1 MSEVHSETATP
12 TQPFVRTEMLT
23 EQPAPIAQAGAVR
36 WIRENLFSSIPNS
49 IMTILS
55 VLFIAYVLNGIVPWM
70 LGGVWNAGSLAE
82 CRTVLGAF
90 GGDSHS
96 GACWAVIEDRWSQ
109 LVFGFYP
116 QEYYW
121 RPVLTFVLMAVALA
135 PILFSDWV
143 PRQLMIFSILYPF
156 IAVWLIWGGSIWVPI
171 LVVASFV
178 VGYLVYRIASGV
190 VFAGLAVGLAILAT
204 VLWWMFA
211 IDAINSRLN
220 AAVGAPRYDAAVADL
235 EANLAILPEEVA
247 TAEALVESI
256 DAQVAEIV
264 ADRDAVVSRIMEGA
278 SDVSALQDELLAYQR
293 TLTDLRN
300 QQSSAARALTVVTA
314 ELNDGIRLLESYQ
327 TLPALIE
334 ALPELQENVA
344 NAAGDEVALAA
355 AEDALRS
362 AEERIDSIY
371 AVLGRVGLPP
381 VQSREIGGFLLA
393 LILGVSG
400 IVLSFPLGILLALG
414 RQSDLILLKMVSVA
428 FIEVIRGVP
437 LIVWLITAS
446 LLLNY
451 FLPPGTTFDLVL
463 RVVIMVT
470 LFASAYMAEVIRGG
484 LAALPR
490 GQYEGA
496 DSLGL
501 NYAQS
506 MRLIVLPQALKI
518 SIPGIVSTFI
528 GLFKDTVLVVFIG
541 LLDPIGFSN
550 SIRAD
555 TDWNGVYWEIFI
567 FIGACFFV
575 FCYGMSQYSQ
585 YLERKLATGH
595 R

>member
-1 MSEVHSETATP
+1 MSEVHSETATA
-12 TQPFVRTEMLT
+12 TQPYVRTEMLS
-23 EQPAPIAQAGAVR
+23 EQPAPIAEAGAIK
-36 WIRENLFSSIPNS
+36 WIRENLFSSIGNS
-49 IMTILS
+49 VMTVLSIAFIL
-55 VLFIAYVLNGIVPWM
+55 YVLNALLPWM
-70 LGGVWNAGSLAE
+70 FGGVWNAGSLAE

-121 RPVLTFVLMAVALA
+121 RPVLTFVLMGVALA

-143 PRQLMIFSILYPF
+143 PRQLMVFSVLYPF
-156 IAVWLIWGGSIWVPI
+156 IAVWLIWGGSIWMPI
-171 LVVASFV
+171 LVITGFGI
-178 VGYLVYRIASGV
+178 GYIVFRLSSAV
-190 VFAGLAVGLAILAT
+190 VFAGLAVGLAIVAT
-204 VLWWMFA
+204 FLWWA
-211 IDAINSRLN
+211 Y
-220 AAVGAPRYDAAVADL
+220 AVGAIDSRINAAIGSARYDAAVAELDARL
-235 EANLAILPEEVA
+235 TVLPEEVA

-256 DAQVAEIV
+256 NAEV
-264 ADRDAVVSRIMEGA
+264 ADIIAERDEVVAQITAGA
-278 SDVSALQDELLAYQR
+278 GDVEALQDELLTYQR
-293 TLTDLRN
+293 TLTEVRN
-300 QQSSAARALTVVTA
+300 RQSASARALTVVTA
-314 ELNDGIRLLESYQ
+314 ELNDGQRLLEDYQ
-327 TLPALIE
+327 TLPPLLE
-334 ALPELQENVA
+334 SLPELRENVA
-344 NAAGDEVALAA
+344 NAEGNDVAV
-355 AEDALRS
+355 AEEALRS
-362 AEERIDSIY
+362 AEDRVDSIY
-371 AVLGRVGLPP
+371 TVLGRVGLPP

-484 LAALPR
+484 LAALPT

-501 NYAQS
+501 NYSQS

>member
-1 MSEVHSETATP
+1 MSTSKSHTAT
-12 TQPFVRTEMLT
+12 QAYVRTEMLS
-23 EQPAPIAQAGAVR
+23 EQPAPVSQTGAVL
-36 WIRENLFSSIPNS
+36 WIRENLFSSIGNS
-49 IMTILS
+49 VMTIVS
-55 VLFIAYVLNGIVPWM
+55 IIFIAYVVISIAPWM
-70 LGGVWNAGSLAE
+70 FGGVWNAGSLAE

-96 GACWAVIEDRWSQ
+96 GACWAVIEDRWAQ

-121 RPVLTFVLMAVALA
+121 RPVLTFALMAVALA
-135 PILFSDWV
+135 PILFSERV
-143 PRQLMIFSILYPF
+143 PRQLMIFSVLYPF

-171 LVVASFV
+171 LVVAGFI
-178 VGYLVYRIASGV
+178 VGYIVYRVSAAV
-190 VFAGLAVGLAILAT
+190 VFAGLAVGLAIVAT
-204 VLWWMFA
+204 FLWWAYAVGA
-211 IDAINSRLN
+211 IDSRLS
-220 AAVGAPRYDAAVADL
+220 AAVGASRYDAAVVEL
-235 EANLAILPEEVA
+235 EDRLAALPEEVA

-256 DAQVAEIV
+256 DTEV
-264 ADRDAVVSRIMEGA
+264 ADIIVERDAVVSQIMEGA

-293 TLTDLRN
+293 TLTGLRN
-300 QQSSAARALTVVTA
+300 GQSASARALTVVTA
-314 ELNDGIRLLESYQ
+314 ELNDGRRLLESYQ
-327 TLPALIE
+327 TLPTLIDS
-334 ALPELQENVA
+334 LPGLREDVA
-344 NAAGDEVALAA
+344 NAEGDDVAA
-355 AEDALRS
+355 AEESLS
-362 AEERIDSIY
+362 AAREQIDSIY
-371 AVLGRVGLPP
+371 SVLGRVGLPP

-414 RQSDLILLKMVSVA
+414 RQSHLILLKMVSVG

-501 NYAQS
+501 NYSQS

-575 FCYGMSQYSQ
+575 FCYSMSQYSQ

>member
-1 MSEVHSETATP
+1 MSETHSETAT
-12 TQPFVRTEMLT
+12 QAYVRTEMLS
-23 EQPAPIAQAGAVR
+23 EQPAPVSQTGAVK
-36 WIRENLFSSIPNS
+36 WIRENLFSSIGNS

-55 VLFIAYVLNGIVPWM
+55 VAFIAYVLIGIMPWM
-70 LGGVWNAGSLAE
+70 FGGVWNAGSLAE

-90 GGDSHS
+90 GGDGHS
-96 GACWAVIEDRWSQ
+96 GACWAVIEDRWRQ

-121 RPVLTFVLMAVALA
+121 RPVLTFVLLGVALA

-143 PRQLMIFSILYPF
+143 PRQLMIFSVLFPF
-156 IAVWLIWGGSIWVPI
+156 VAVWLIWGGSVWVPM
-171 LVVASFV
+171 LVVASFG
-178 VGYLVYRIASGV
+178 VGYLVYRLAATV
-190 VFAGLAVGLAILAT
+190 VFTGLAVGLAIVAT
-204 VLWWMFA
+204 FLWWAFAVGA
-211 IDAINSRLN
+211 IDSRIN
-220 AAVGAPRYDAAVADL
+220 AAVGAPRYDSAVAEL
-235 EANLAILPEEVA
+235 EARLAALPEEVA

-256 DAQVAEIV
+256 AAEEAEVI
-264 ADRDAVVSRIMEGA
+264 ADRDATVSQIMEGA
-278 SDVSALQDELLAYQR
+278 SNVPELQDELLAYQR
-293 TLTDLRN
+293 TLTDVRN
-300 QQSSAARALTVVTA
+300 RQSEAARALTVVNA
-314 ELNDGIRLLESYQ
+314 ELSDGQRLLDQYL
-327 TLPALIE
+327 TLPALLE
-334 ALPELQENVA
+334 SLPELRENVA
-344 NAAGDEVALAA
+344 NAQGDDVAA
-355 AEDALRS
+355 AEAALS
-362 AEERIDSIY
+362 GAQERIDSIY
-371 AVLGRVGLPP
+371 SVLGRVGLPP

-393 LILGVSG
+393 FILGVSG

-414 RQSDLILLKMVSVA
+414 RQSDLILLKMVSVG

-501 NYAQS
+501 NYSQS